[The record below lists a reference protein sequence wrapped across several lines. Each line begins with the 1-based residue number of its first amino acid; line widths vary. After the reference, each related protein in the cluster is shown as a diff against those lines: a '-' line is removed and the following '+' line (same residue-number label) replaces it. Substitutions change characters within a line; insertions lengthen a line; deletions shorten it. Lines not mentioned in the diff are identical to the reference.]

1 MTAKTLMRRHNSQPG
16 VMQVGEQICQHFL
29 ENYHQEL
36 MQMSNDE
43 IVDTFGR
50 YVYEIS
56 FG

>member
-1 MTAKTLMRRHNSQPG
+1 MTAKTLMKKHNSQSG
-16 VMQVGEQICQHFL
+16 VMQVGEQVCAHFL

-36 MQMSNDE
+36 MQMSSDE

-56 FG
+56 FC

>member
-1 MTAKTLMRRHNSQPG
+1 MRRHNSQLG
-16 VMQVGEQICQHFL
+16 VMQVGEQVCAHFL

>member
-1 MTAKTLMRRHNSQPG
+1 MIAKTLMKKHNAQLG
-16 VMQVGEQICQHFL
+16 AVQVGEQVCAHFL

-50 YVYEIS
+50 YIYEIS
-56 FG
+56 FS